1 MYLCKNIDSL
11 DMKKGFMIAAPTS
24 GAGKTT
30 LAVGL
35 MALLARNG
43 YNVQPFKCGPD
54 YIDTMFHGLVCGRP
68 SVNLDL
74 FMATCEHVR
83 ELYRHYSADAD
94 ITVVEGMMGMYDG
107 YERHKGSPAE
117 IATTLGLPIVL
128 VVDASHTGFSIAPLL
143 YGFKHFS
150 EKVNVIGVIYNKVG
164 SEKHKRL
171 LHEACEQVG
180 LECFGFIPKRNEA
193 VNGERYLG
201 LDFSS
206 KVDVS
211 VLADMVEDNVD
222 WRRLIKRCE
231 SVDMAIDDIE
241 EHVGS
246 EKILVARN
254 AESFSF
260 LYQEHIDI
268 LKSMGSVEYFDPEQN
283 KEIPQDTTLLY
294 LPGGYPEK
302 HLDSLQ
308 SAERCRRSIREYAER
323 GGRIIAECGG
333 MMYLCE
339 SILSDDGESK
349 MCGVLPY
356 KITAKKADRKLSLGY
371 RRVVMDGKEW
381 RGHEFHYTQ
390 FVEPKPHSAAL
401 VYDARG
407 NIVDSPVIRQ
417 GNVMASYTHLYW
429 GNEKNNLFIW

>member
-1 MYLCKNIDSL
+1 
-11 DMKKGFMIAAPTS
+11 MIAAPTS

-43 YNVQPFKCGPD
+43 YKVQPFKCGPD

-254 AESFSF
+254 GESFSF
-260 LYQEHIDI
+260 YI
-268 LKSMGSVEYFDPEQN
+268 K
-283 KEIPQDTTLLY
+283 
-294 LPGGYPEK
+294 
-302 HLDSLQ
+302 
-308 SAERCRRSIREYAER
+308 
-323 GGRIIAECGG
+323 
-333 MMYLCE
+333 
-339 SILSDDGESK
+339 SILT
-349 MCGVLPY
+349 Y
-356 KITAKKADRKLSLGY
+356 
-371 RRVVMDGKEW
+371 
-381 RGHEFHYTQ
+381 
-390 FVEPKPHSAAL
+390 
-401 VYDARG
+401 
-407 NIVDSPVIRQ
+407 
-417 GNVMASYTHLYW
+417 
-429 GNEKNNLFIW
+429 